1 MSIQA
6 HLAELEKK
14 HQALETELADALAH
28 PSVDDA
34 TIAATLGI
42 PDRAACAARLIE
54 LALAAGGRDNVSAV
68 VADVAPRRDA
78 ATAW

>member
-34 TIAATLGI
+34 TIAELNRRKLQVKDEIT
-42 PDRAACAARLIE
+42 RLKHE
-54 LALAAGGRDNVSAV
+54 AGTSVH
-68 VADVAPRRDA
+68 
-78 ATAW
+78 

>member
-1 MSIQA
+1 V
-6 HLAELEKK
+6 
-14 HQALETELADALAH
+14 
-28 PSVDDA
+28 VDDA
-34 TIAATLGI
+34 TIAATLRI

-78 ATAW
+78 AMAW